1 MLANADQDPIARL
14 EALRKIEQLRKWLA
28 DNPVKDVR
36 LRDASPPP
44 IVDLT
49 PNRGQAEVDDFNAWL
64 REIRATT

>member
-44 IVDLT
+44 IVDL
-49 PNRGQAEVDDFNAWL
+49 NNNKGKAEVDDFNSWL
-64 REIRATT
+64 RELQQT